1 METRNFEGFIA
12 KIVRIGKTYKITI
25 PIQHIKF
32 SGLKNGDLLKIIY
45 KKEVTKNGTNIHEKN
60 KNIT

>member
-1 METRNFEGFIA
+1 METTNTFEGFIA

-45 KKEVTKNGTNIHEKN
+45 KKAKKDDKV
-60 KNIT
+60 